1 MDTPVP
7 VPPVLD
13 MFWSWYGLLPLRSGV
28 PLTITAPSNH
38 IPCARLGAF
47 LGILLVGGLNQW
59 LASSY
64 NVPLLIAR

>member
-28 PLTITAPSNH
+28 ALVKAATANQIH
-38 IPCARLGAF
+38 CARLGAF

-59 LASSY
+59 LAPSY
-64 NVPLLIAR
+64 NLPLLIAR